1 MEVDVIAVIAVSA
14 AIAAALVVLL
24 VGQLIPARSPAVTRR
39 VAEVATM
46 NSPNADVGR
55 RRRQEQRE
63 QIQELLERL
72 GSQLK
77 GRGPDE
83 AATRAL
89 LTHAGYRSA
98 GAVAIYAGARLLGAG
113 VMAGAAVVILPMFG
127 WGTGITTL
135 AAVYVALIGYLLPL
149 VVVRSRARR
158 RQKDITLTLP
168 DALDLLVVC
177 VEAGLGLNQ
186 AFVRVAD
193 EIHPLSEIT
202 AAEFH
207 MMNLEIRAGTARDQ
221 ALRNLFER
229 TGVEDVRMLTNI
241 MIQADRFG
249 TSVANALRVHAE
261 TLRDKRRQRAEEA
274 AAKTTIKMVFPLV
287 LCIFPAIFVVLV
299 GPGLIQILAALG
311 GE

>member
-1 MEVDVIAVIAVSA
+1 MEVDVVAVIAVSA
-14 AIAAALVVLL
+14 AIGAALVVLL
-24 VGQLIPARSPAVTRR
+24 VAQLVPARSPAVTRR

-46 NSPNADVGR
+46 NSPEVDVSR

-63 QIQELLERL
+63 QVQELLERL

-77 GRGPDE
+77 GRGPD
-83 AATRAL
+83 AGVTRAL
-89 LTHAGYRSA
+89 LTHAGYRNP
-98 GAVAIYAGARLLGAG
+98 GAIAIYASARLLGAG
-113 VMAGAAVVILPMFG
+113 IMAGAAVTLLSVLG
-127 WGTGITTL
+127 WGGGIITL
-135 AAVYVALIGYLLPL
+135 AAVYLALIGYLLPL
-149 VVVRSRARR
+149 LVVRAKARR

-202 AAEFH
+202 ATEFH

-274 AAKTTIKMVFPLV
+274 AAKTTVKMVFPLV

-299 GPGLIQILAALG
+299 GPGLIQILAALSG
-311 GE
+311 M